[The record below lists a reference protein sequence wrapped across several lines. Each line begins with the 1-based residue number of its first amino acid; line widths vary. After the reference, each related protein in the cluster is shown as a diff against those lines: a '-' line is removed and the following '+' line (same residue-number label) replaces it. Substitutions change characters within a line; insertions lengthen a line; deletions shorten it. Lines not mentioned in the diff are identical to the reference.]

1 MSSEEVRVSD
11 ASGTV
16 ARPSEQYW
24 THPVDQVL
32 GDVGSSLEGLT
43 AAEAG
48 SRLVANGPNALAAD
62 RHSHGLKLL
71 VSQFTSP
78 IVLILIG
85 ATVLSLALGDV
96 TDSAIIL
103 AIVVAS
109 GLLGFWQEH
118 SAGRTVDALIA
129 QVRATT
135 RVRRDGA
142 EIEIASADVVVG
154 DVLVLLPGT
163 VIAADAR
170 VLASDG
176 LLLDQSALTGES
188 YPTAK
193 HPEPDPANT
202 SLGERRSAVFMG
214 THVLSGT
221 GSAVVVHAA
230 PSTEFGKLSGRLGTS
245 TTATS
250 FERGATAFGM
260 LLVRW
265 MVVLVTAVF
274 IVNLVLHRPVIDSL
288 LFSLALAV
296 GLTPQ
301 LLPAIVAI
309 SLAKGAKRMADE
321 QVIVKRLDAIE
332 DFGSMT
338 MLCTDKTGTITEGAV
353 HLEAAL
359 DLDGV
364 ADNDVF
370 RLAYLNASLQRG
382 FPNPLDLAITGE
394 AAPETIAPL
403 IDEVPY
409 DFARKRLSVLV
420 NDAGTPV
427 LVTKGAFS
435 SVVGI
440 CEQAWSGGVAV
451 DIATVRTGLEQRF
464 EEMSSQGLRVLGIAT
479 RDMPGATGASA
490 SDEAGMVLRGL
501 LTFADPAKE
510 SARAAIDDLAG
521 LGVSVTLITGDNRLA
536 ARHTAAAVGLPAE
549 TILTGE
555 DIERMTDE
563 ELPAAI
569 ASVRVF
575 AEVEPL
581 HKERIVRALRGSGET
596 VGFLG
601 DGINDAAALHAADI
615 GISVDT
621 AVDVAKQ
628 TASIVLMDKSLDVV
642 ADGIRLGRQT
652 FANTL
657 KYVRVT
663 ISANFGNVLSMAAAS
678 AFLPFL
684 PMLPRQIL
692 LLNFLSDMPATTIS
706 TDAVD
711 EEQTVCP
718 EVWDIRG
725 VRTFMIG
732 FGLLSSV
739 FDLLTFLSLRVLFH
753 APEALFRSAWF
764 IESTVTELV
773 AMLVLRTGR
782 RFWRSKPS
790 KALLL
795 SSVGVFVVTVALPF
809 SPLAK
814 PLGLTGVG
822 LPVLGVLV
830 ALTVLY
836 ILGNELLKAWLAR
849 STAKSSTAKSNTA
862 ESSARSK

>member
-1 MSSEEVRVSD
+1 MRD
-11 ASGTV
+11 ASGATITT
-16 ARPSEQYW
+16 ETGTKYW
-24 THPVDQVL
+24 THPVNEVL
-32 GDVGSSLEGLT
+32 GDVGSSPDGLS
-43 AAEAG
+43 AAEADA
-48 SRLVANGPNALAAD
+48 RLAANGPNALAGD
-62 RHSHGLKLL
+62 SRSRGLRLL
-71 VSQFTSP
+71 ISQFTTP

-85 ATVLSLALGDV
+85 ATVLSFVLGDA

-103 AIVVAS
+103 AIVLAS

-118 SAGRTVDALIA
+118 SAGRTIDALIA
-129 QVRATT
+129 QVRATA

-142 EIEIASADVVVG
+142 EIEIPTADVVVG

-163 VIAADAR
+163 VIAADGR

-188 YPTAK
+188 YPTFK
-193 HPEPDPANT
+193 HTEPDPADT
-202 SLGERRSAVFMG
+202 SLGERRAAVFMG

-221 GSAVVVHAA
+221 GSAVVVRTGA
-230 PSTEFGKLSGRLGTS
+230 STEFGKVSGHLGSRAAT
-245 TTATS
+245 TS

-265 MVVLVTAVF
+265 MVVLVTGVF
-274 IVNLVLHRPVIDSL
+274 IVNLVLHRPIIDSL

-364 ADNDVF
+364 ADTDVF

-394 AAPETIAPL
+394 TAPEAGATL

-420 NDAGTPV
+420 DDAGTPV
-427 LVTKGAFS
+427 LITKGAFS
-435 SVVGI
+435 SVVGV
-440 CEQAWSGGVAV
+440 CERARSGEDIV
-451 DIATVRTGLEQRF
+451 DIATVRVALEQRF
-464 EEMSSQGLRVLGIAT
+464 EEMSSQGLRVLGIAM
-479 RDMPGATGASA
+479 RELPGATGATA
-490 SDEAGMVLRGL
+490 ADETGMVLRGL
-501 LTFADPAKE
+501 LTFADPSKPT
-510 SARAAIDDLAG
+510 ARAAIDDLAG
-521 LGVSVTLITGDNRLA
+521 LGVLVSLITGDNRLA
-536 ARHTAAAVGLPAE
+536 ARHTATAVGLPTD

-555 DIERMTDE
+555 DVERLTDE
-563 ELPAAI
+563 ELPAALV
-569 ASVRVF
+569 SVRVF

-581 HKERIVRALRGSGET
+581 HKERIVRALRASGQT

-601 DGINDAAALHAADI
+601 DGINDASALHAADI

-628 TASIVLMDKSLDVV
+628 TAAIVLMDKSLDVV

-684 PMLPRQIL
+684 PLLPRQIL

-739 FDLLTFLSLRVLFH
+739 FDMLTFLSLRVLFH

-790 KALLL
+790 TALML
-795 SSVGVFVVTVALPF
+795 SSLAVFVVTVALPF

-814 PLGLTGVG
+814 SLGLTGVG
-822 LPVLGVLV
+822 VPVLGVLA

-836 ILGNELLKAWLAR
+836 VLGNEVLKAWLAR
-849 STAKSSTAKSNTA
+849 TEA
-862 ESSARSK
+862 ESSRRAK